1 MAGKED
7 KWQKAISR
15 GSDSLSGI
23 ISWCKRNGV
32 PTAFWNKEDPVHF
45 LTFINVAE
53 MFDYV
58 FTTDVDCIARYK
70 AVLRHDNVLLLP
82 FACQPAIHNPLE
94 KYERR
99 TPFASQVLTIQ
110 HMPTAHAILNLS

>member
-1 MAGKED
+1 MDAFTFEGFRHECQLSQLSPEHWEDELNAFVPDILFIESAWQGKED

-53 MFDYV
+53 
-58 FTTDVDCIARYK
+58 
-70 AVLRHDNVLLLP
+70 NV
-82 FACQPAIHNPLE
+82 
-94 KYERR
+94 
-99 TPFASQVLTIQ
+99 
-110 HMPTAHAILNLS
+110 